1 MNGQSKPQS
10 DDTKLNEQELR
21 KKVTL
26 ALATG
31 AHFYGTHM
39 QKQVEDQMLK
49 FLSDNRKAVEIE
61 AKIDELELVR
71 QCSLSDDRAWFYIN
85 ERIAELKGR

>member
-1 MNGQSKPQS
+1 
-10 DDTKLNEQELR
+10 
-21 KKVTL
+21 
-26 ALATG
+26 
-31 AHFYGTHM
+31 
-39 QKQVEDQMLK
+39 MLK